1 LWLIPLKHVRSSTH
15 SKNQDQMELIM
26 STISHALVSPQV
38 GTVLQWSGQVL
49 KSWWVAYITSRRER
63 LAMRRLHSMS
73 DRELRDIGV
82 CRSAIE
88 FAVKAGPH
96 A

>member
-1 LWLIPLKHVRSSTH
+1 
-15 SKNQDQMELIM
+15 M
-26 STISHALVSPQV
+26 STISQAVDSPQA
-38 GTVLQWSGQVL
+38 GTVLQRSGQVL

-63 LAMRRLHSMS
+63 LAIRQLHSMS

-82 CRSAIE
+82 CRTAVE

-96 A
+96 HLTSPVCT